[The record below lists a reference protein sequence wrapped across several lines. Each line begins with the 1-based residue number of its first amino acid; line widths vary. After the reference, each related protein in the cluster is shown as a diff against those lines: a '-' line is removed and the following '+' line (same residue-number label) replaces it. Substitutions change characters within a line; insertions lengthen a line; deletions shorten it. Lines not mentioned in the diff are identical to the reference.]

1 MPHFRHEFWLFF
13 THSSQKQAPHDL
25 QTYIF
30 SGENDL
36 LHDVHF
42 IIFTAFPNIIYCNYS
57 QKNAIYTLSE
67 KAESYPQKRTAKFT
81 RRKNGNSRN
90 KTIKTI
96 KNSPKTQEKQPKPR
110 QNNGFCSTWN
120 KCGQLIVSRETYKNN
135 TYQNSQNIP
144 LFHVKRRFRKMWISF
159 NHFASKLT
167 YCQPI
172 DIIVLRKIT

>member
-13 THSSQKQAPHDL
+13 TQSSQKQAPHDL

-42 IIFTAFPNIIYCNYS
+42 IIITAFSLYFIYRNYT

-67 KAESYPQKRTAKFT
+67 KAESYPQNRALKFT

-90 KTIKTI
+90 KTIETI
-96 KNSPKTQEKQPKPR
+96 KNSPKTQEKQPKTRPKQR
-110 QNNGFCSTWN
+110 
-120 KCGQLIVSRETYKNN
+120 L
-135 TYQNSQNIP
+135 
-144 LFHVKRRFRKMWISF
+144 LFHVEQMWTTNCF
-159 NHFASKLT
+159 T
-167 YCQPI
+167 
-172 DIIVLRKIT
+172 

>member
-13 THSSQKQAPHDL
+13 TQSSQKQAPHDL

-42 IIFTAFPNIIYCNYS
+42 IIIIPPFPNIIYCNYS

-67 KAESYPQKRTAKFT
+67 KAESYPQNSTLKFT

-96 KNSPKTQEKQPKPR
+96 KNSPKTPEKQLKTR
-110 QNNGFCSTWN
+110 QNRGFCSTWN
-120 KCGQLIVSRETYKNN
+120 KCGQLIVSRETYKIN
-135 TYQNSQNIP
+135 TYQNGQNIP

-172 DIIVLRKIT
+172 DIIVLR

>member
-1 MPHFRHEFWLFF
+1 MFF

-42 IIFTAFPNIIYCNYS
+42 IIITAFPNIVYCNYS
-57 QKNAIYTLSE
+57 QKIAIYTLSE
-67 KAESYPQKRTAKFT
+67 KAESYPQNRALKFT
-81 RRKNGNSRN
+81 RRKNENSRN

-96 KNSPKTQEKQPKPR
+96 KNSSKTQKKQPKPA
-110 QNNGFCSTWN
+110 QNNGYCSTWN
-120 KCGQLIVSRETYKNN
+120 KCGQPIVSRETYKIN

-167 YCQPI
+167 YCQSI
-172 DIIVLRKIT
+172 DIMALRKLT

>member
-42 IIFTAFPNIIYCNYS
+42 IIITAFPNIIYCNYS
-57 QKNAIYTLSE
+57 QKISIYTLSE
-67 KAESYPQKRTAKFT
+67 KSESYPQNSTLKFT

-96 KNSPKTQEKQPKPR
+96 KNSPKTQEKQPKTRPKQR
-110 QNNGFCSTWN
+110 F
-120 KCGQLIVSRETYKNN
+120 
-135 TYQNSQNIP
+135 
-144 LFHVKRRFRKMWISF
+144 LFHVEQMWTTNCFTWNI
-159 NHFASKLT
+159 
-167 YCQPI
+167 
-172 DIIVLRKIT
+172 

>member
-13 THSSQKQAPHDL
+13 TQSSQKQAPHDL

-42 IIFTAFPNIIYCNYS
+42 IIITAFPNIIYCNYS
-57 QKNAIYTLSE
+57 QKIAIYTLSE
-67 KAESYPQKRTAKFT
+67 KAESYPQNRALKFT

-96 KNSPKTQEKQPKPR
+96 KNSPKTPEKQPKTRPKQR
-110 QNNGFCSTWN
+110 F
-120 KCGQLIVSRETYKNN
+120 
-135 TYQNSQNIP
+135 
-144 LFHVKRRFRKMWISF
+144 LFHVEQMWTT
-159 NHFASKLT
+159 NCFA
-167 YCQPI
+167 
-172 DIIVLRKIT
+172 

>member
-13 THSSQKQAPHDL
+13 THTSQKQAPHDL

-42 IIFTAFPNIIYCNYS
+42 IIITAFFLYIIYRNYT

-67 KAESYPQKRTAKFT
+67 KAESYPQNHAPKFT
-81 RRKNGNSRN
+81 RRKNGNLRN

-96 KNSPKTQEKQPKPR
+96 KNSPKSPEKQPENRSKQRFLFHVEQMWTTNCFTRNIQKQYISKQP
-110 QNNGFCSTWN
+110 
-120 KCGQLIVSRETYKNN
+120 KYPVVSRET
-135 TYQNSQNIP
+135 SLP
-144 LFHVKRRFRKMWISF
+144 
-159 NHFASKLT
+159 
-167 YCQPI
+167 
-172 DIIVLRKIT
+172 

>member
-13 THSSQKQAPHDL
+13 TQSSQKHAPHDL
-25 QTYIF
+25 QTNIL

-42 IIFTAFPNIIYCNYS
+42 IILPPFPNIIYCNYS
-57 QKNAIYTLSE
+57 QKNAIYTLSK
-67 KAESYPQKRTAKFT
+67 KAKSYPQNRALKFT

-96 KNSPKTQEKQPKPR
+96 KNSPKSPEKQLKPA

-120 KCGQLIVSRETYKNN
+120 KCGQLIVSRETYKIN
-135 TYQNSQNIP
+135 TNQNS
-144 LFHVKRRFRKMWISF
+144 
-159 NHFASKLT
+159 
-167 YCQPI
+167 
-172 DIIVLRKIT
+172 

>member
-13 THSSQKQAPHDL
+13 TQSSQKQAPHDL

-42 IIFTAFPNIIYCNYS
+42 IIFTAFSLYYLPQLYPKKRNIYLVRKS
-57 QKNAIYTLSE
+57 RKLSTKPHPKIYTE
-67 KAESYPQKRTAKFT
+67 KERKFT
-81 RRKNGNSRN
+81 KQNDKNNKKKAQKSRKNSL
-90 KTIKTI
+90 
-96 KNSPKTQEKQPKPR
+96 KPA
-110 QNNGFCSTWN
+110 QNNGSCSTWN
-120 KCGQLIVSRETYKNN
+120 KCGQLIVSRETYKINI
-135 TYQNSQNIP
+135 YQNGQNIP

-159 NHFASKLT
+159 NRFASKLT

-172 DIIVLRKIT
+172 DIIVLRK

>member
-1 MPHFRHEFWLFF
+1 M
-13 THSSQKQAPHDL
+13 

-42 IIFTAFPNIIYCNYS
+42 IIITAFPYIIYCNYS

-67 KAESYPQKRTAKFT
+67 KAESYPQSSTLKFT

-90 KTIKTI
+90 KMIETI
-96 KNSPKTQEKQPKPR
+96 KNSPKPWKNSLKPA

-120 KCGQLIVSRETYKNN
+120 KCGQLIVSRETYKMN
-135 TYQNSQNIP
+135 TCQNSLNIP

-172 DIIVLRKIT
+172 DIIALRKLT